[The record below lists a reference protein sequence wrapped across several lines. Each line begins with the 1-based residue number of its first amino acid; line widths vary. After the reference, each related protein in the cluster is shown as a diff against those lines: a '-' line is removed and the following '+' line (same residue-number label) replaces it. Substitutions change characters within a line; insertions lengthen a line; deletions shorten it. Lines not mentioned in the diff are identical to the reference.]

1 MKQKLLLLAL
11 AILSIGMAKADTEDK
26 NAILVWVDG
35 QSTCY
40 QLADMPKITY
50 SDNCAILTLKGSDKP
65 VLTLPLNGSTVKVTY
80 GEYVPT
86 GINGVKSSN
95 AKVTRNGKFVSGGR
109 LIIIRDGKKYSI
121 DGTEVK

>member
-1 MKQKLLLLAL
+1 MKQKLLLLAFAL
-11 AILSIGMAKADTEDK
+11 FCVGIAKADTEDK

-50 SDNCAILTLKGSDKP
+50 SDNCAILTLKGSNTP

-86 GINGVKSSN
+86 GINDLKSSSS
-95 AKVTRNGKFVSGGR
+95 KVTHNGKFVSGGK
-109 LIIIRDGKKYSI
+109 LVIIKDGKKYNI
-121 DGTEVK
+121 DGTEIK